1 MKCKFLLLLTIIFLA
16 SCSPS
21 IVNTWNIDKY
31 EVVNDKGQNTTAQN
45 IGSITFKKNGKGT
58 KNINYNVLQNDFVD
72 SSDFQYELH
81 EEYIIIRSAGKKSKK
96 RDNSAL
102 NKTWIIV
109 SDKSKS
115 QVWKSTDG
123 GNNVQILELSR

>member
-1 MKCKFLLLLTIIFLA
+1 MKSKLLLLVAIISLA

-31 EVVNDKGQNTTAQN
+31 EVVNDKGQNTTSQN

-58 KNINYNVLQNDFVD
+58 KDINYNVFQNDY
-72 SSDFQYELH
+72 SDKSEFKYELH
-81 EEYIIIRSAGKKSKK
+81 EDYIVIKSTKKSDK
-96 RDNSAL
+96 SAL

-123 GNNVQILELSR
+123 NESVQVLELSR

>member
-1 MKCKFLLLLTIIFLA
+1 MKRKLLLLAGIISLA
-16 SCSPS
+16 SCSPT

-31 EVVNDKGQNTTAQN
+31 EVINDKGQNTTSQN
-45 IGSITFKKNGKGT
+45 IGTITFKKNGKGM
-58 KNINYNVLQNDFVD
+58 KDINYNVFQNDYTDQSEFM
-72 SSDFQYELH
+72 YELH
-81 EEYIIIRSAGKKSKK
+81 NDYIVIKNTDKKDEST
-96 RDNSAL
+96 L

-123 GNNVQILELSR
+123 DESVQILELSR